1 MNIRQLVPVP
11 VEFRLIVLATACCLF
26 FAIPSNV
33 DRLAAQQPVQQPIL
47 LGPVSQVPVP
57 QLQPSRLQQ
66 LSDQQA
72 QVPLM
77 RPPILSPPVAQPQLF
92 NSVYGSLVPASPSG
106 HKPRSRAQ
114 QNATIFNG
122 ASSVRKPN
130 QPSLWEPATPNTIE
144 SAQAVYE
151 ISSVRQRLGGGLS
164 EQFSELTKH
173 WRSGDQV
180 QGGAKDPAWDELV
193 QDGFRNEITRMANDR
208 DWYFENAAAP
218 NQAAY
223 IARGSAAVK
232 ASNPGEQLRVAAK
245 ELDQM
250 ASQFET
256 TGLYEEADQVR
267 AQAQRFWLKSR
278 QYPSAQPNR

>member
-1 MNIRQLVPVP
+1 M
-11 VEFRLIVLATACCLF
+11 
-26 FAIPSNV
+26 
-33 DRLAAQQPVQQPIL
+33 
-47 LGPVSQVPVP
+47 
-57 QLQPSRLQQ
+57 
-66 LSDQQA
+66 
-72 QVPLM
+72 
-77 RPPILSPPVAQPQLF
+77 
-92 NSVYGSLVPASPSG
+92 
-106 HKPRSRAQ
+106 
-114 QNATIFNG
+114 
-122 ASSVRKPN
+122 RKPN

-208 DWYFENAAAP
+208 AKDDDSITRDSHWYFENAAAP